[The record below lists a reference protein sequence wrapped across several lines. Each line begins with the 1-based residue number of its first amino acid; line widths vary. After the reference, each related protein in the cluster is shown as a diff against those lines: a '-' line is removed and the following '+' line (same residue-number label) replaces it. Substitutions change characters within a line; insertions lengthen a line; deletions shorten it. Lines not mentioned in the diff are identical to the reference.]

1 MHLISTKTGNLRNV
15 NMYFAPFILHTSSN
29 YKSVI
34 LSVPKFTANMYCILY
49 KFAVYLSRCCTVC
62 GICLDTQYSPT
73 TSFNSVRTAK
83 FGQNLD

>member
-34 LSVPKFTANMYCILY
+34 LSVPKFTADAVQ
-49 KFAVYLSRCCTVC
+49 FAVYVWTLSTRLQRHL
-62 GICLDTQYSPT
+62 IH
-73 TSFNSVRTAK
+73 
-83 FGQNLD
+83 